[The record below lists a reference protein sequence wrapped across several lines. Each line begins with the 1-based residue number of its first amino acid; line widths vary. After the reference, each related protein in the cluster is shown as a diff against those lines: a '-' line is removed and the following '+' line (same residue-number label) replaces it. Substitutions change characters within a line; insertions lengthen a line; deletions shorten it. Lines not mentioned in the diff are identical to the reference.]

1 MIKFKIDSC
10 EISSHNPPF
19 IIAEAG
25 INHNGDVAN
34 ALEMIKVAKSAG
46 ASAIKFQT
54 FKAKEFISDSSLTY
68 TYQSNGEKITESQ
81 LELFERC
88 ELSENDY
95 NKIKKKCDEEKLIFL
110 STPQN
115 KSDLDFLL
123 KLNISAIKIGSDD
136 FTNIPLLKS

>member
-88 ELSENDY
+88 E
-95 NKIKKKCDEEKLIFL
+95 
-110 STPQN
+110 
-115 KSDLDFLL
+115 
-123 KLNISAIKIGSDD
+123 
-136 FTNIPLLKS
+136 